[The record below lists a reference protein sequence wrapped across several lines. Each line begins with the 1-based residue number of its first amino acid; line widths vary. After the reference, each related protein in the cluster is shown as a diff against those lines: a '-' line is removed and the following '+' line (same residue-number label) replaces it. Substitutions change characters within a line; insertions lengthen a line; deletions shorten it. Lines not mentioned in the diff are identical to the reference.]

1 MSGARS
7 ARQIM
12 AVAVLI
18 GGILLSSGLAA
29 MPWLQWHWLSTD
41 ADTQKSEL
49 VRLGKN
55 AALEATL
62 RHENEKLIASGHSTN
77 LLLNGDTTGI
87 AGASLQ
93 RLINT
98 IVLQHE
104 GTATSLQVLPPKEE
118 DNLVRI
124 SVSLAMSVDID
135 ALRSIVYDIETSL
148 PLIFIDNIIIEN
160 TNITFQAPEQHFLG
174 PLEVTLQVSAFSA
187 KKEQAE

>member
-1 MSGARS
+1 MSGTRS
-7 ARQIM
+7 ARQIT

-18 GGILLSSGLAA
+18 GGILVSSGLAA
-29 MPWLQWHWLSTD
+29 MPWLQWHWLAID
-41 ADTQKSEL
+41 AETQRSEL

-55 AALEATL
+55 ASREADL
-62 RHENEKLIASGHSTN
+62 RQENETLIVSGHSTN
-77 LLLNGDTTGI
+77 LLLDGDTTGI

-104 GTATSLQVLPPKEE
+104 GTATSLQVLPPKDE

-124 SVSLAMSVDID
+124 SVSLSMSVGID
-135 ALRSIVYDIETSL
+135 ALRSIVYDIETSM
-148 PLIFIDNIIIEN
+148 PLIFIDNIVIEN
-160 TNITFQAPEQHFLG
+160 ANTTFQAPDPHFLG

-187 KKEQAE
+187 KKGQAE